1 MVDDLTMMEFSR
13 YERRRVMPRREP
25 LALMGMLFLIAP
37 AFAQGPTGIPGV
49 VAPGVIPELVRG

>member
-1 MVDDLTMMEFSR
+1 
-13 YERRRVMPRREP
+13 MPRREP